1 MMKGQQAKL
10 VIKPF
15 KLQATIDLAA
25 AERIWQD
32 LEKAIEEIYKKNA
45 SKLSFEELYR
55 NAYNLVIH
63 KHGELL
69 YESVKGKIKNSLLLN
84 VPEISINSDDQL
96 LVVIAEAWDSHCLS
110 LGMIRDIL
118 MYLDR
123 TYVNEHKK
131 IPVYPSGL
139 QIFREVV
146 IYNVNIRERVQLL
159 LLDNILMERNGQTID
174 RRLMKNILSMLI
186 SLNVDGI
193 NVYEEEFEKPF
204 IETTKNYYREEV
216 QSFLQQN
223 TCSDFILKA
232 QKRLAEETERANL
245 YLSTTSESKLK
256 FAVENEFIT
265 KNAKTLIEMENSGFE
280 YLLNEN
286 KQKDLSNFYSLLN
299 RVPSTLELLREFVH
313 EYVKKHGF
321 KAIADQEVV
330 KDPINFVQKVLEI
343 KIKFNDLLTNSFNSD
358 KKLMKRINDAFDD
371 FLNKDNKSALYL
383 ANYVDDLFK
392 NGLRG
397 KSQLESEIQ
406 TDQIILVFQHLRD
419 KDLFENYYR
428 QHFAKRLLGGLSV
441 SDEIEESMI
450 KKMKNECG
458 YQFVSKLYGM
468 IHDINNSKGT
478 LEEFKASS
486 SYSQLSLELKVD
498 VLTIGYWQTNQL
510 PDCNLPTEINKCCE
524 LFTNFFLNRHQGQ
537 KLLWQS
543 YLGNAD
549 IKAQFP
555 SGRKDLN
562 VSTYQMCI
570 LMLFNNADQ
579 LTINQI
585 QDATNIPENELK
597 RHILSLST
605 PKLKILNRF
614 SKSKVNQY
622 IFLKYNLFDIHIT

>member
-1 MMKGQQAKL
+1 
-10 VIKPF
+10 
-15 KLQATIDLAA
+15 
-25 AERIWQD
+25 
-32 LEKAIEEIYKKNA
+32 
-45 SKLSFEELYR
+45 
-55 NAYNLVIH
+55 
-63 KHGELL
+63 
-69 YESVKGKIKNSLLLN
+69 
-84 VPEISINSDDQL
+84 
-96 LVVIAEAWDSHCLS
+96 
-110 LGMIRDIL
+110 
-118 MYLDR
+118 
-123 TYVNEHKK
+123 
-131 IPVYPSGL
+131 
-139 QIFREVV
+139 
-146 IYNVNIRERVQLL
+146 
-159 LLDNILMERNGQTID
+159 
-174 RRLMKNILSMLI
+174 
-186 SLNVDGI
+186 
-193 NVYEEEFEKPF
+193 
-204 IETTKNYYREEV
+204 
-216 QSFLQQN
+216 
-223 TCSDFILKA
+223 
-232 QKRLAEETERANL
+232 
-245 YLSTTSESKLK
+245 
-256 FAVENEFIT
+256 
-265 KNAKTLIEMENSGFE
+265 
-280 YLLNEN
+280 
-286 KQKDLSNFYSLLN
+286 
-299 RVPSTLELLREFVH
+299 
-313 EYVKKHGF
+313 
-321 KAIADQEVV
+321 
-330 KDPINFVQKVLEI
+330 
-343 KIKFNDLLTNSFNSD
+343 
-358 KKLMKRINDAFDD
+358 MKRINDAFDE

-406 TDQIILVFQHLRD
+406 TDQVILVFQHLRD

-510 PDCNLPTEINKCCE
+510 PDCSLPAEINKCCE

-585 QDATNIPENELK
+585 QDATNIPEHELK

-605 PKLKILNRF
+605 PKLKILNRI
-614 SKSKVNQY
+614 SKSKVNKY
-622 IFLKYNLFDIHIT
+622 IFIKYNLFDMYIT